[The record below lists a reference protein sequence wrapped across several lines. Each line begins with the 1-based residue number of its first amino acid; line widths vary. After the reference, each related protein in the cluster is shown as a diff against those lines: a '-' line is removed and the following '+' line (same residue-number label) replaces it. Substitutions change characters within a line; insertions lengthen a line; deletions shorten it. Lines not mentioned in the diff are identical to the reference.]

1 MEVDEW
7 APGKAGG
14 ACMAAPTG
22 TRCPYCC
29 PEATY
34 SYSMVDQTPGS
45 PHSIHTDMDIAMEM
59 GGLGMSSGRSQT
71 HRVMPRQ
78 RPH

>member
-1 MEVDEW
+1 MDER

-14 ACMAAPTG
+14 ARMAAPTG
-22 TRCPYCC
+22 TQYPYCC

-45 PHSIHTDMDIAMEM
+45 PHSIHTDMDVAMEM
-59 GGLGMSSGRSQT
+59 E
-71 HRVMPRQ
+71 V
-78 RPH
+78 